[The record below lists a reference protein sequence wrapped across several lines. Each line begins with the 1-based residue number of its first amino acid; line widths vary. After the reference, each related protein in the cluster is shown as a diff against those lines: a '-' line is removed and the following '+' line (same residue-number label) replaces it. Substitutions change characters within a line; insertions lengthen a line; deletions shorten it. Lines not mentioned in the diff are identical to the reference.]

1 MNGNSIQFLSFPLS
15 TSLTEP
21 LTEPSNIAGAKAVSR
36 EEDRGR
42 VDGLRRG
49 DGTAGGPDHEG
60 QEGGEGGGQERE
72 ERRIIDLM

>member
-21 LTEPSNIAGAKAVSR
+21 LNIAGAKAVSR

-49 DGTAGGPDHEG
+49 DGTAGGPDH
-60 QEGGEGGGQERE
+60 
-72 ERRIIDLM
+72 

>member
-21 LTEPSNIAGAKAVSR
+21 PNIAGAKAVSR

>member
-15 TSLTEP
+15 TSLTEL
-21 LTEPSNIAGAKAVSR
+21 LTDRLNIAGAKAVSR

-49 DGTAGGPDHEG
+49 DGTAGGPDH
-60 QEGGEGGGQERE
+60 
-72 ERRIIDLM
+72 